1 MFALKYFN
9 RSQQTWLTSN
19 YSINPNA
26 DETVAGMVDFYQ
38 RNGGNSAVY
47 GLVVS
52 DEPGAAMVHVPTGVF
67 PDLDTIRTY
76 DGGAF
81 APALNDLL
89 TLEAYL
95 EATRPQPPTTPAVAP
110 VSTPAESTEAPMVT
124 LDIKRGT
131 VDGKNHGSALML
143 IIDAKPLHDLLDL
156 MGCEVSG
163 DTYRNGPSFGG
174 RVVDSADNLAP
185 GIFLRRVYP
194 YKVNLSEVYSTPPT
208 LSRLRHLAESANSA
222 VQRILEHYRP
232 IDIKVTIAKQPAA

>member
-9 RSQQTWLTSN
+9 RRTQEWMLSSH
-19 YSINPNA
+19 SINLSN
-26 DETVAGMVDFYQ
+26 ETAAGMVDYYR

-52 DEPGAAMVHVPTGVF
+52 DEPGQLMVHVPTGIF
-67 PDLDTIRTY
+67 PDFEAIRTY
-76 DGGAF
+76 DGGVF
-81 APALNDLL
+81 APTLNDLI

-95 EATRPQPPTTPAVAP
+95 EATRPQPPTPAAAVQPGDPAP
-110 VSTPAESTEAPMVT
+110 APTEASMVT

-156 MGCEVSG
+156 MGCEVAG

-185 GIFLRRVYP
+185 GLFLRRVYP
-194 YKVNLSEVYSTPPT
+194 LKVNLSEVYSTPPT

-222 VQRILEHYRP
+222 IQKILEHYRP